1 MSAGRGA
8 VIGVDG
14 SAGSLAALDW
24 AIARADRL
32 GVLRP
37 VSTWRYPL
45 TAWLPAPLSAGA
57 MPPEEAMQA
66 AAEEAATAYDVL
78 LASVE
83 SEPPHV
89 QRGAA
94 SEVLLEQA
102 ADARM
107 LVVGTRGHGAVA
119 DMLLGSVGRRCADQA
134 KIPLV
139 IVPHGTAAELP
150 SSERIVVG
158 VDGSQSSEAA
168 LGWAIGFARPSDE
181 IVAVTAWVATVPGG
195 SGAGGIDPAG
205 FDQAGFDPSVLEAL
219 PRQTLSDAVAAACE
233 ATGCDPQRIETR
245 LVEGDPRGVL
255 NDLADEADLLVLG
268 RRGHSGLAHLL
279 LGSTT
284 TSLIHS
290 PRCPIAVIA

>member
-1 MSAGRGA
+1 MSGARGT

-24 AIARADRL
+24 AIARAGRL

-45 TAWLPAPLSAGA
+45 TAWLPAPFSAGA

-66 AAEEAATAYDVL
+66 AAEEAATAFEAL
-78 LASVE
+78 LDGVE

-102 ADARM
+102 EDARM

-150 SSERIVVG
+150 GSERIVVG

-205 FDQAGFDPSVLEAL
+205 FNPSVLEAL

-245 LVEGDPRGVL
+245 LAEGDPRGVL
-255 NDLADEADLLVLG
+255 NDMADEAGLLVLG